1 MLAAQTLR
9 SRRSC
14 PPALIVIPFNQNN
27 SQPDDTVIVIFSSS
41 TNIVISLGEFGIKSC
56 EEDNLL
62 MTKSEHL
69 KDPRNDYYLQ
79 APCLQ
84 DSKVSWAPLCF
95 ALKIDS

>member
-9 SRRSC
+9 SGRSC

-41 TNIVISLGEFGIKSC
+41 TNIVISLGEFGIKS
-56 EEDNLL
+56 NLL